1 MHKIIAANWKMHKT
15 RPEAAQEAAR
25 LAQGLATGA
34 PKERLAVVF
43 PPYTDIATVADAFAG
58 VANIAVGGQNFYPA
72 DHGAFTGEISPAM
85 LRDAGAAWVLTGH
98 SERRHIFNES
108 DEFIAKKT
116 AFGLAE
122 GFKVMLCIGETLT
135 ERDNGDLQ
143 GVLSRQL
150 STAITPLPADV
161 RGALA
166 NRLAIAYEPV
176 WAIGTGRVAGDA
188 EILDAHERTRK
199 ILTDLVGAE
208 AAQLPILYGG
218 SVKPTNAA
226 SILALKNVDGLLV
239 GGASLEAQSFMDI
252 ICAGVQA

>member
-15 RPEAAQEAAR
+15 RPEAAQEAAK
-25 LAQGLATGA
+25 LAQALANGA
-34 PKERLAVVF
+34 PDGRLAVVF
-43 PPYTDIATVADAFAG
+43 PPFTDIATVADAFAG
-58 VANIAVGGQNFYPA
+58 VANVAVGGQNFYPA

-85 LRDAGAAWVLTGH
+85 LRDAGAAWVLAGH
-98 SERRHIFNES
+98 SERRHVFHES
-108 DEFIAKKT
+108 DELIAKKT

-122 GFKVMLCIGETLT
+122 GFKIMLCIGETLK

-143 GVLSRQL
+143 GVLSRQI

-161 RGALA
+161 RGTLP

-176 WAIGTGRVAGDA
+176 WAIGTGRVAGEA

-199 ILTDLVGAE
+199 ILTDILGSA
-208 AAQLPILYGG
+208 AAQILILYGG
-218 SVKPTNAA
+218 SVKPANAA

-239 GGASLEAQSFMDI
+239 GGASLEAQSFLDI
-252 ICAGVQA
+252 INAGIKA